1 MTRPEELRRYLYT
14 AGFSIQEEEIVRDGH
29 RLYTVIAAAYTGEC
43 LEPGPA
49 LLHIGRVSRGETA
62 YLSRIRDRL
71 LRQAAGLSRAE
82 DLSRRR
88 EVEALRRTAGWIG
101 RYMEGTWTPAS
112 ETAMTVD
119 VVHRRSGFPGGC
131 VGAAAGERGG
141 TRSPHRQC
149 TGCGGSR
156 GGDGVEGGGPG

>member
-1 MTRPEELRRYLYT
+1 MDPGSPIPPCIAAHDPAGRT
-14 AGFSIQEEEIVRDGH
+14 APVFIHSGLLHQEEEVVRDGH

-88 EVEALRRTAGWIG
+88 EVEALRRDG
-101 RYMEGTWTPAS
+101 RMDRPLY
-112 ETAMTVD
+112 
-119 VVHRRSGFPGGC
+119 GGNLDARVRNGHDC
-131 VGAAAGERGG
+131 
-141 TRSPHRQC
+141 
-149 TGCGGSR
+149 
-156 GGDGVEGGGPG
+156 

>member
-1 MTRPEELRRYLYT
+1 MGGETIAGILEACPWIRDPRYRLVLQPMTRPEELRRYLYT

-88 EVEALRRTAGWIG
+88 GGGALRRDG
-101 RYMEGTWTPAS
+101 RMDRPLY
-112 ETAMTVD
+112 
-119 VVHRRSGFPGGC
+119 GGNLD
-131 VGAAAGERGG
+131 ARGRNG
-141 TRSPHRQC
+141 HDC
-149 TGCGGSR
+149 
-156 GGDGVEGGGPG
+156 

>member
-1 MTRPEELRRYLYT
+1 MDPGSPDTAFVLQPMTRPEELRRYLYT

-71 LRQAAGLSRAE
+71 LRQAAGLSRAGGPFQAAGGGGAPPDGRMDRPLYGG
-82 DLSRRR
+82 DLDAR
-88 EVEALRRTAGWIG
+88 G
-101 RYMEGTWTPAS
+101 RNGHDC
-112 ETAMTVD
+112 D
-119 VVHRRSGFPGGC
+119 VVHRRGGLSGGC
-131 VGAAAGERGG
+131 VGAAAGE
-141 TRSPHRQC
+141 
-149 TGCGGSR
+149 
-156 GGDGVEGGGPG
+156 